1 MDGIG
6 SVYAAGRARVAELV
20 TSLDPAQEKAPVPA
34 CPAWCVHDVLAH
46 LTGVCADVLAGN
58 IEGVATDPWTADQ
71 VERRRDVP
79 LDEIVKEWS
88 ETAPQVEAM
97 AEHFP
102 GRAAEQWVYDLTTHE
117 HDIRG
122 ALSQPGARDSDALAV
137 GLEFV
142 VTMGMASSIAARG
155 LPPLRVNAGDRE
167 WVIGGDDAGHPNE
180 LEAEPFE
187 LFRAMGGRRSA
198 SQIRSYRWNCEPD
211 VYVAAFTYGPF
222 TTRPTDLV
230 E

>member
-6 SVYAAGRARVAELV
+6 SVYAAGRARVTELV
-20 TSLDPAQEKAPVPA
+20 TSLDPEQEKTPVPA
-34 CPAWCVHDVLAH
+34 CPEWCVHDVVAH
-46 LTGVCADVLAGN
+46 LAGVCADVMAGD
-58 IEGVATDPWTADQ
+58 IEGVATDPWTAAQ

-102 GRAAEQWVYDLTTHE
+102 GRSAEQWVFDLTTHE

-122 ALSQPGARDSDALAV
+122 ALSQQGARDSDALAV
-137 GLEFV
+137 GLDFLV
-142 VTMGMASSIAARG
+142 SMGMAASVQARG
-155 LPPLRVNAGDRE
+155 LPPLGVQAGGRE
-167 WVIGGDDAGHPNE
+167 WTIGGDSDAANR

-187 LFRAMGGRRSA
+187 LFRAMAGRRSA
-198 SQIRSYRWNCEPD
+198 AQIRSYRWTGDPD
-211 VYVAAFTYGPF
+211 VYLPAFTYGPF
-222 TTRPTDLV
+222 TVRSADLV